1 MKYLKLISLLFVAM
15 LGSLFVSCEET
26 AEVDE
31 YANWQER
38 NEEFIVAIAQ
48 EAKTNAD
55 GKWERILAFNLN
67 AVDAQGNPVEHGVD
81 DYIYCHKVDE
91 REGTE
96 NPKYTDFVSVNY
108 RGRLIP
114 TESQPKGMIFDE
126 SYKGTFNPAHNTPR
140 HFFVNELIEGWSTA
154 LMQMSKGDNWIIY
167 IPSTLGYGAQKKSDI
182 PAYSTLIF
190 DLNLVDFSKL

>member
-38 NEEFIVAIAQ
+38 NEEFIAAIAQ
-48 EAKTNAD
+48 EAKNNAD

-67 AVDAQGNPVEHGVD
+67 AVDTQGNPVEHGVD

-190 DLNLVDFSKL
+190 DLNLEDF

>member
-38 NEEFIVAIAQ
+38 NEAFIDSIARVA
-48 EAKTNAD
+48 ETNAD
-55 GKWERILAFNLN
+55 GRWVRILANDLN
-67 AVDAQGNPVEHGVD
+67 STDITGKPVEHD
-81 DYIYCHKVDE
+81 TEDYIYCYIKI
-91 REGTE
+91 EGEGSEHPLT
-96 NPKYTDFVSVNY
+96 TALVNY

-114 TESQPKGMIFDE
+114 TSSKPEGKIFDE
-126 SYKGTFNPAHNTPR
+126 SYKGEPNPATNKPVE
-140 HFFVNELIEGWSTA
+140 FALKDVVNGWETA
-154 LMQMSKGDNWIIY
+154 LTHMVKGDIWRVY
-167 IPSTLGYGAQKKSDI
+167 IPANLGYRAQKKTDI

-190 DLNLVDFSKL
+190 DLHLVDF

>member
-38 NEEFIVAIAQ
+38 NEEFIAAIAQ

-167 IPSTLGYGAQKKSDI
+167 IPSNLGYGAQKKSDI